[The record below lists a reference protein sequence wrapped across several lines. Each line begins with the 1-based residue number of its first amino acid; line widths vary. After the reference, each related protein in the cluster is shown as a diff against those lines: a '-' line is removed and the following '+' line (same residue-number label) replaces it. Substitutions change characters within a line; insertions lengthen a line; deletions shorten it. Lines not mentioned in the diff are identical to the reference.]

1 MTTDAG
7 SLKRGV
13 ALLRLLATAGARG
26 LALTELATRASMPH
40 STVHRVLAQ
49 LIDERLATQHDE
61 SRRYTLGPLAFEL
74 GLAGA
79 MQFDIRDLCD
89 DAMARLAEASE
100 DTVYLIIRSGDEA
113 VCLHRR
119 EGAFPIRTL
128 TLEVDSRRPLG
139 QGAGGLAILAALP
152 DEERLPIIDRIA
164 PRLASEARM
173 SRDDLDSAVRETHAQ
188 GLALI
193 HNRVTLGVSAV
204 GIHFRDSM
212 GRTVGSVSVA
222 ALHDRMGAQ
231 RIRKLGPLLKAAAAE
246 IERNLYEGRRRGT
259 PRARTPGS
267 GGALLR

>member
-1 MTTDAG
+1 LSIYRTRVAAKTTDAG

-13 ALLRLLATAGARG
+13 ALLRLLATAGAR
-26 LALTELATRASMPH
+26 
-40 STVHRVLAQ
+40 
-49 LIDERLATQHDE
+49 
-61 SRRYTLGPLAFEL
+61 
-74 GLAGA
+74 
-79 MQFDIRDLCD
+79 
-89 DAMARLAEASE
+89 
-100 DTVYLIIRSGDEA
+100 
-113 VCLHRR
+113 
-119 EGAFPIRTL
+119 
-128 TLEVDSRRPLG
+128 
-139 QGAGGLAILAALP
+139 GLAILAALP

-259 PRARTPGS
+259 PRARTPGN